1 MALMMK
7 AVRCIDWPENEWIC
21 NQGQKEDFKRP
32 SQKTTVQ
39 NNLWYCRFYLY
50 KEWSKIAIKALA
62 ANRKS
67 GKLKKKQK
75 KPTQNS
81 NNILSHCYFVTKY
94 NFIVE
99 LMYTMIIW
107 SEHLCNIN

>member
-7 AVRCIDWPENEWIC
+7 AVRCIDWPENEGIC

-67 GKLKKKQK
+67 GKLKKNK
-75 KPTQNS
+75 KNQPKTQITFCHTVTLLLNT
-81 NNILSHCYFVTKY
+81 IL
-94 NFIVE
+94 
-99 LMYTMIIW
+99 L
-107 SEHLCNIN
+107 